1 MTDEV
6 FTASNSIKVD
16 QEFWKSIEGREPT
29 IEEIRAVR
37 EWKNNAN
44 VKALLMMNPPKATT
58 ED

>member
-6 FTASNSIKVD
+6 FIASNGINGD

-44 VKALLMMNPPKATT
+44 VKTLLMMNPPKAAA